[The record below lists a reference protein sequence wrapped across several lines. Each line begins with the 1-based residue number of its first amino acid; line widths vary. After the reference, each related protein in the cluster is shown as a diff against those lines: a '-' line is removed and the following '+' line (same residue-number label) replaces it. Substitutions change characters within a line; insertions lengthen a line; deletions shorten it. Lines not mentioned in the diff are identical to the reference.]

1 MKFNNRAYSI
11 EAFENAIDSDA
22 WAYALSAAEELVPK
36 ENKKAYMDK
45 VYDLYQ
51 SILNGAGYKGK
62 RAITI
67 TDEE

>member
-1 MKFNNRAYSI
+1 
-11 EAFENAIDSDA
+11 
-22 WAYALSAAEELVPK
+22 
-36 ENKKAYMDK
+36 MDK

-67 TDEE
+67 IDEE